1 MKQNYTILFL
11 LIFLFT
17 LSGRAQRITNV
28 QATVKDDKVLIGYQI
43 KGLECQQSIESINFY
58 VSKDGGSKFIGPLN
72 EISGDIEPGLR
83 NGKYIVAWEA
93 LKEMPFSNERLVFD
107 VRADIDEKK
116 RQRAIMLSY
125 VGNTTTPIGG
135 RIGQLGKV
143 SWYLEGRASTL
154 VNQSTQYTYSGNNL
168 ENYPNENFET
178 EPTDE
183 DGWKAFSAI
192 IGATIQTDCNFFIYI
207 GMGYGSEKYIKKFDE
222 TDNLSGAWVG
232 SVWAIDDSK
241 TMQGLEMDGG
251 LIFRYKKLL
260 ISGGMTILNL
270 ERYNWTVGLGIAL

>member
-1 MKQNYTILFL
+1 MKQNYSILIF
-11 LIFLFT
+11 LIFLFS

-28 QATVKDDKVLIGYQI
+28 QATVKDDKVLIGYQV

-58 VSKDGGSKFIGPLN
+58 VSKDGGNKFIGPLN
-72 EISGDIEPGLR
+72 EISGDINPGLR

-93 LKEMPFSNERLVFD
+93 LKEMPFSDERLIFD

-125 VGNTTTPIGG
+125 VGNTTTPLGG

-154 VNQSTQYTYSGNNL
+154 VNQATMYSYSGNTL
-168 ENYPNENFET
+168 EGYGQENTEA

-192 IGATIQTDCNFFIYI
+192 IGTTIQTDCNFFIYI
-207 GMGYGSEKYIKKFDE
+207 GMGYSSEKYIKKFDE
-222 TDNLSGAWVG
+222 TESGQLVG
-232 SVWAIDDSK
+232 TVWAIDDSE

-251 LIFRYKKLL
+251 LIFRYKKLI
-260 ISGGMTILNL
+260 ISGGLTILNL
-270 ERYNWTVGLGIAL
+270 ERYNWSMGLGIAL